1 MVCLVATRWQGSTIT
16 TVRRQV
22 NTEQSHQYHNQLG
35 LGTHI
40 MAPSHTQPAQPV
52 VSAAM
57 SSRQPQPGSS
67 SYLMYGCSLT
77 CSLVTKYFSVY
88 NELFSQ
94 CGCECGVHISPAGAP
109 LTRVRRA
116 RAAPHLWLVTGW
128 PAPAVTSK
136 HGGVVLVSP
145 VSATLPQLQCCQ
157 TVRPGGHLMSSV
169 GAIIAPL
176 SPLPRP
182 LVTQGTIWPCCRR
195 WRWSPAAASL
205 LSPINQ

>member
-116 RAAPHLWLVTGW
+116 APRPGRA
-128 PAPAVTSK
+128 
-136 HGGVVLVSP
+136 SP
-145 VSATLPQLQCCQ
+145 VAGDGLASTSGHQQTRRSCFGQPSVSHLASAAVLPDSQ
-157 TVRPGGHLMSSV
+157 TRGTPDVQRGGNHRLD
-169 GAIIAPL
+169 IID
-176 SPLPRP
+176 
-182 LVTQGTIWPCCRR
+182 
-195 WRWSPAAASL
+195 
-205 LSPINQ
+205 